1 MYLEVYIDIVFII
14 NLIMDYIILWIVKIL
29 TKKNTKKIRLFIGA
43 MVGALMMCIIVILP
57 YDSYFFNVIVGYLLT
72 SILLIYISFRPKR
85 LSEFVKLTIIMY
97 LSAIMLGGLM
107 FALYYYSFIGV
118 AVSKVING
126 TYNMNLRVELFVIFG
141 IIAIIIFRIVRKV
154 MSSTIRANKNLFGLE
169 IYIDDSKIKV
179 NGLLDTG
186 NNLYDPITKNPVL
199 IAESELLKDLLKKDC
214 YDKLLNMS
222 GDLYNISNFTDFG
235 ENSNLKLRLIPFSSL
250 GNENGMLLGIVADN
264 ICINLGDET
273 KDYRDVVIAVYD
285 KKLSNDNSYQVL
297 IHPEL
302 ISVH

>member
-1 MYLEVYIDIVFII
+1 MYLEVYIDVVFII
-14 NLIMDYIILWIVKIL
+14 NLIMDYIILFIVKII
-29 TKKNTKKIRLFIGA
+29 TKKNTKRRRLFMGA
-43 MVGALMMCIIVILP
+43 VTGALMMCLIVILP
-57 YDSYFFNVIVGYLLT
+57 YDNYIFNVSVGYFLT
-72 SILLIYISFRPKR
+72 SVLLIYISFRPKR

-97 LSAIMLGGLM
+97 LSAIMLGGIM

-126 TYNMNLRVELFVIFG
+126 TYNMDLGIGLFVIFG
-141 IIAIIIFRIVRKV
+141 IIAIIIFKLIRKV
-154 MSSTIRANKNLFGLE
+154 MANTVMTNKNLYGVE
-169 IYIDDSKIKV
+169 ININNSKIMV

-199 IAESELLKDLLKKDC
+199 IAETNLLEKLVEKDS
-214 YDKLLNMS
+214 YDKLK
-222 GDLYNISNFTDFG
+222 NISCDMYNLSKFAELG
-235 ENSNLKLRLIPFSSL
+235 EKSKLKLRLIPFSSL

-264 ICINLGDET
+264 ICIDLGEET
-273 KDYRDVVIAVYD
+273 KDYSDVVIAVYD

>member
-1 MYLEVYIDIVFII
+1 MYLEVYIDMVFII
-14 NLIMDYIILWIVKIL
+14 NLIMDYIILFIVKIL
-29 TKKNTKKIRLFIGA
+29 TKRNTKKIRLFMGA
-43 MVGALMMCIIVILP
+43 VVGALMMCLIVILP
-57 YDSYFFNVIVGYLLT
+57 YDNYLFNVGIGYLLT
-72 SILLIYISFRPKR
+72 SVLLIYIAFKPKR
-85 LSEFVKLTIIMY
+85 LSEFIKLTIIMY
-97 LSAIMLGGLM
+97 LSAIMLGGIM

-126 TYNMNLRVELFVIFG
+126 TYNMDLGVGLFVIFG
-141 IIAIIIFRIVRKV
+141 IIAIIIFKIIRKV
-154 MSSTIRANKNLFGLE
+154 MANTVVTNRNLYGVE
-169 IYIDDSKIKV
+169 ININDSRIMV

-199 IAESELLKDLLKKDC
+199 IAETELLEKLIEKDS
-214 YDKLLNMS
+214 YDKLKDISCDM
-222 GDLYNISNFTDFG
+222 YNLSSFAEFG
-235 ENSNLKLRLIPFSSL
+235 EKSNLKLRLIPFSSL

-297 IHPEL
+297 IHPKL